1 MPRHLRSARPS
12 PCQTPPQRRTI
23 GRSLSVRGSPE
34 TSSAHDHRRARKLL
48 SAQPSAEAG
57 ACADLQEPLQR
68 TSVARPDT
76 SSTQNHRQKPERA
89 RISRHRLSTRPSPG
103 QTPPQRTHHRQKPER
118 ARSSR
123 HLRRARPSPGQKP
136 AHQHRQKPERAR
148 TSINLLSAQPSPD
161 QKPAHKHQ
169 QKPARART
177 PTIASSLSARGS
189 PATSSAHGHRQTRH
203 ILSVQP

>member
-1 MPRHLRSARPS
+1 MPRHFRSARPS
-12 PCQTPPQRRTI
+12 PCQTPPQRRSI
-23 GRSLSVRGSPE
+23 GRSLSVRGFPE
-34 TSSAHDHRRARKLL
+34 TSSAHGHRRARKIL

-89 RISRHRLSTRPSPG
+89 RTSRKLLSTRPSPG
-103 QTPPQRTHHRQKPER
+103 QTPAHKHRQKPENAR
-118 ARSSR
+118 ASR
-123 HLRRARPSPGQKP
+123 
-136 AHQHRQKPERAR
+136 
-148 TSINLLSAQPSPD
+148 NLLSARPSPD

-177 PTIASSLSARGS
+177 PTIARSLSARGS
-189 PATSSAHGHRQTRH
+189 PATSSAHEHRQTRH
-203 ILSVQP
+203 FLSVQP

>member
-12 PCQTPPQRRTI
+12 PYQTPPQRRTI
-23 GRSLSVRGSPE
+23 GRSLSARGSPE

-48 SAQPSAEAG
+48 SAQLSAEAG

-89 RISRHRLSTRPSPG
+89 RTSRKLLGARPSPG
-103 QTPPQRTHHRQKPER
+103 QTPAHKHRQKPEN
-118 ARSSR
+118 
-123 HLRRARPSPGQKP
+123 
-136 AHQHRQKPERAR
+136 AR
-148 TSINLLSAQPSPD
+148 TSRNLLSARPSPD

-177 PTIASSLSARGS
+177 PTITSSLSARGS
-189 PATSSAHGHRQTRH
+189 PATSSAHEHRQTRH
-203 ILSVQP
+203 FLSVQP